1 MKRILSLVLLLALL
15 CTLFACG
22 KKNPDN
28 GTTETPDNGTTET
41 PDNGNGT
48 TTGSYKLGIGMVVE
62 NTANTNSTTESTV
75 AAVITDAN
83 GKIVACR
90 IDAIQMKNL
99 FKDGAVDTSKT
110 FSTKV
115 ELGDAYN
122 MVAYGGATAEWYVQA
137 KTFETFVTG
146 KTLAEVAAI
155 VTDGEGKTEQ
165 VAGCTIIVTSFIEAI
180 TLACND
186 TYAVSFEAAS
196 VPTLGVSI
204 AGAIADKSNAE
215 TELVKVEATMDAS
228 AVAMVDGK
236 VVAATLDCAAPSFTY
251 VEDANTVSF
260 SGTKRQLGDAYN
272 MVTYG
277 GAIAEWYAQA
287 QTFANTTVG
296 KTAAE
301 VAEITIEGVAGCT
314 IYAGSFKTALVKAA
328 NAAR

>member
-1 MKRILSLVLLLALL
+1 MKRILSLVLLLTLL

-28 GTTETPDNGTTET
+28 TPDNGNETPDNGTTTYE
-41 PDNGNGT
+41 
-48 TTGSYKLGIGMVVE
+48 LGIGMVVE
-62 NTANTNSTTESTV
+62 NTASTNSSAEATV

-83 GKIVACR
+83 GKIIACR
-90 IDAIQMKNL
+90 LDAIQMKNL
-99 FKDGAVDTSKT
+99 FKDGAVDTTKT

-122 MVAYGGATAEWYVQA
+122 MVTYGGAAAEWYVQA

-146 KTLAEVAAI
+146 KTLSEVTAI
-155 VTDGEGKTEQ
+155 TTNDEGKTEQ
-165 VAGCTIIVTSFIEAI
+165 IAGCTIIVTGFIEAI
-180 TLACND
+180 TKACND
-186 TYAVSFEAAS
+186 TCAVTFEAAKA
-196 VPTLGVSI
+196 PTLGVSI
-204 AGAIADKSNAE
+204 AGAISDKSNAE
-215 TELVKVEATMDAS
+215 AELVKLEATMDAA

-260 SGTKRQLGDAYN
+260 TATKRELGDAYN

-277 GAIAEWYAQA
+277 GAIAEWYVQA

-314 IYAGSFKTALVKAA
+314 IYAGSFKTALTKAA